1 MKIEQFCSET
11 GAVIGKSKNCFTTTT
26 QCFTL
31 DFTALNRVFSFLSS
45 NGIKL
50 EGISCVVSM
59 SYDYLQ
65 VPVNDK
71 IKISIGKKRSKVK
84 VPVFAKIG

>member
-1 MKIEQFCSET
+1 MKQ
-11 GAVIGKSKNCFTTTT
+11 
-26 QCFTL
+26 
-31 DFTALNRVFSFLSS
+31 
-45 NGIKL
+45 

-71 IKISIGKKRSKVK
+71 IKLSIGKKRSKVK